1 MKQIFQTKSGPV
13 VATLLM
19 TCILCGT
26 AKLAVAQVAK
36 DTQKPKMKMTTD
48 IPESIITPDKVETP
62 IGTLEYFDG
71 VPIGGTKDALYDY
84 VDRARAVQVYIE
96 MIPAVSTYSLL
107 QGSRDMNMGDSNQI
121 VLWEQLGD
129 SKSLVLT
136 YNNTSLY
143 TWGFL
148 DLEKDGPTVIEVP
161 PDVLGILDDGDMR
174 YLSDMGA
181 AGPDKGKGGKYL
193 VLPPGY
199 EGEVP
204 DGYFVVKSTSYVVWN
219 FMRG

>member
-1 MKQIFQTKSGPV
+1 MGMGK
-13 VATLLM
+13 
-19 TCILCGT
+19 CN
-26 AKLAVAQVAK
+26 QV
-36 DTQKPKMKMTTD
+36 
-48 IPESIITPDKVETP
+48 
-62 IGTLEYFDG
+62 
-71 VPIGGTKDALYDY
+71 
-84 VDRARAVQVYIE
+84 
-96 MIPAVSTYSLL
+96 
-107 QGSRDMNMGDSNQI
+107 

-143 TWGFL
+143 TWSFL
-148 DLEKDGPTVIEVP
+148 DLDKDGPTVIELP

-199 EGEVP
+199 KGEVP
-204 DGYFVVKSTSYVVWN
+204 KGYFVVKSTSYVVWN
-219 FMRG
+219 FMRGYVRGSVTNPADVKKGCRKRQEQPEGLSVGEEGQSSEDGVQEHDGGLLQHGPAERFQLL